1 MELNFYDLSVLVKD
15 LSAAI
20 VYDNLLTEDRVNEL
34 QLDSHCLAVV
44 DSDRNWSRVETLVKL
59 LNELLKHRPLPF

>member
-1 MELNFYDLSVLVKD
+1 MKLNFYDLSVLVKD

-20 VYDNLLTEDRVNEL
+20 VYDNLLTDGRIDEL

-44 DSDRNWSRVETLVKL
+44 DSDRNWSRVDTLVKL
-59 LNELLKHRPLPF
+59 LNELLEHRPLSF